1 VTPLLYVALG
11 FVVGAALVY
20 FFERPVREHLTSELA
35 YYRKELATAQD
46 RLVHA
51 HLEDRALI
59 PPRPVA
65 VEPQKPLPPELQE
78 AVNDW
83 ESPEARATAE
93 ANLRSLYFDKGWGVM
108 AILRHLEDQHP

>member
-1 VTPLLYVALG
+1 MTPLLYVALG
-11 FVVGAALVY
+11 FVAGAVLVY
-20 FFERPVREHLTSELA
+20 LLERRVRAYLTSELA

-51 HLEDRALI
+51 WREDRAVI
-59 PPRPVA
+59 PPRPVP
-65 VEPQKPLPPELQE
+65 VEPPKPLPPELRD